1 MMKKSLGNQILSNK
15 YLLWLYQAVLKIRSK
30 NAKMDLLK
38 ALDNWS
44 KITLLEIKLCQITH
58 LKECGNNER
67 KKSICKESAP
77 MDLWMRNILYEGSIE
92 MLRC

>member
-15 YLLWLYQAVLKIRSK
+15 FPLWLNQTVQKIRSE
-30 NAKMDLLK
+30 NEKMELLK

-58 LKECGNNER
+58 LKESGINQR
-67 KKSICKESAP
+67 KKSISKESVP
-77 MDLWMRNILYEGSIE
+77 MDL
-92 MLRC
+92 

>member
-15 YLLWLYQAVLKIRSK
+15 YLLWLYQAVQKIRSK
-30 NAKMDLLK
+30 YEKIDLLK

-58 LKECGNNER
+58 LKESGINQR
-67 KKSICKESAP
+67 KKSISKESVP
-77 MDLWMRNILYEGSIE
+77 MDL
-92 MLRC
+92 